1 MDSLGKIVWQVL
13 RQARWLPA
21 TEASVHASQLSDLL
35 PGDDILPAIVLAWSL
50 ADVSGPERRRGRR
63 LQTWAQD
70 QMVVGARLTIGPD
83 SECGDGFRRWNG
95 VCLVWW
101 PRGIPAGQRVGLVSS
116 HLGHNLN
123 QSQDWFR
130 VFRTDSDH
138 IKPASIDH

>member
-21 TEASVHASQLSDLL
+21 TEASVHASQFSDLL
-35 PGDDILPAIVLAWSL
+35 PGDDILPAIVMAWSL
-50 ADVSGPERRRGRR
+50 VDVSGPERRRGRR
-63 LQTWAQD
+63 LQTWAQG

-95 VCLVWW
+95 VRLVWW
-101 PRGIPAGQRVGLVSS
+101 PRGIPAGQRIGLVSS
-116 HLGHNLN
+116 RLGRNLN

-130 VFRTDSDH
+130 VFRTACAKVGGRS
-138 IKPASIDH
+138 K